1 MMDPQ
6 ARAVLEELQAA
17 AKPMPGDEAEWLK
30 GYRAELEGV
39 VAMQGEP
46 PEITVVN
53 RQVPLADGSSMP
65 MRLYRPVAGVSHPT
79 FLFLHGGGFVA
90 GSLDGYDIPLRWLAL
105 RSGWQ
110 VAAPAYRLAPEH
122 PFPAAPEDCVRA
134 LDHLLEDSACE
145 VDADRIAV
153 GGDSAGGLL
162 AAVVAARARDRGQRL
177 ALQVLLYPNT
187 DLREAS
193 DHASRRGHD
202 GTVIRV
208 DELYRSLALYM
219 RDEDRALPHASPLL
233 REDLAGLCP
242 ALLVTNEYDPL
253 RDEGE
258 AYGARLREAGVPV
271 TSLPMSGMI
280 HTALQ
285 RGARI
290 AAGDALISR
299 IAEAL
304 RDISVGGRSS
314 DLGRA
319 KAG

>member
-17 AKPMPGDEAEWLK
+17 AKPMPRDQAEWLK

-39 VAMQGEP
+39 VAMQGEAP
-46 PEITVVN
+46 DVTVVTS
-53 RQVPLADGSSMP
+53 QIPLAEGGSIP
-65 MRLYRPVAGVSHPT
+65 MRLYRPTNGGPRPT

-90 GSLDGYDIPLRWLAL
+90 GSLDGYDVPLRWLAL

-134 LDHLLEDSACE
+134 LDHLFDDPACE
-145 VDADRIAV
+145 VDADHVAV

-162 AAVVAARARDRGQRL
+162 AAVVAARARDGGRRL

-187 DLREAS
+187 DLREAT
-193 DHASRRGHD
+193 DHASRRSHD
-202 GTVIRV
+202 GTVIRIS
-208 DELYRSLALYM
+208 ELYRSLALYM
-219 RDEDRALPHASPLL
+219 RDEDRSLPHASPML
-233 REDLAGLCP
+233 RDDLAGLCP

-253 RDEGE
+253 RDEGD
-258 AYGARLREAGVPV
+258 AYGMRLREANVPV

-299 IAEAL
+299 IAQAL
-304 RDISVGGRSS
+304 REISLGG
-314 DLGRA
+314 
-319 KAG
+319 